1 MAGGK
6 DSPQESSVIPG
17 DHSFD
22 ELTAGNSAAPD
33 SSSQALYGGSD
44 GYSREPRARVAGL

>member
-17 DHSFD
+17 ETILQ
-22 ELTAGNSAAPD
+22 ELQTEAQGVTVQSLPPD
-33 SSSQALYGGSD
+33 RY
-44 GYSREPRARVAGL
+44 RH